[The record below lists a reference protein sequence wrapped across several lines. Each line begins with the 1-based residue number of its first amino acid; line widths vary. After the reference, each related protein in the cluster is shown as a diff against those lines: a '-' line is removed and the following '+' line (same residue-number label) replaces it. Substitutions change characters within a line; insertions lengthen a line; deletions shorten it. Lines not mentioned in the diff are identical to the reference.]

1 MKTALASLAA
11 VVAGAWVLWSAT
23 DGARAFTAEGAR
35 RLAVREQPRAIPGD
49 TRLEDQRGNRLSLQD
64 LRGNIVVLDFIYTR
78 CADLCV
84 AVGNSLQV
92 IRDSLPADELGNKV
106 SFVSISFDPRR
117 DDPASLAWYAG
128 RHRAGYDHWRVA
140 RVAREEKLGPLLE
153 VFGVKVLPDGWGGYQ
168 HNAAIYLLDRQGRL
182 VRIFDYDDP
191 HSVTRYLEGNV

>member
-11 VVAGAWVLWSAT
+11 LLAGAWVLWSAT

-35 RLAVREQPRAIPGD
+35 RLAVREQPRATPGD
-49 TRLEDQRGNRLSLQD
+49 VRLQDQRGNLLSLRD
-64 LRGNIVVLDFIYTR
+64 LRGKTVVLDFIYTR

-92 IRDSLPADELGNKV
+92 VRDSLPPEKLGDEI

-117 DDPASLAWYAG
+117 DDPKSLAYYAG

-140 RVAREEKLGPLLE
+140 RVAREETLDSLLDL
-153 VFGVKVLPDGWGGYQ
+153 FGVKVLPDGWGGYQ
-168 HNAAIYLLDRQGRL
+168 HNAAIYILDRQGRL
-182 VRIFDYDDP
+182 IRIFDYDDP
-191 HSVTRYLEGNV
+191 QSVTRYLREII

>member
-11 VVAGAWVLWSAT
+11 LLAGAWVLWSAT

-35 RLAVREQPRAIPGD
+35 RLAVREQPRATPGD
-49 TRLEDQRGNRLSLQD
+49 VRLQDQRGNLLSLQD
-64 LRGNIVVLDFIYTR
+64 LRGKTVVLDFIYTR

-92 IRDSLPADELGNKV
+92 VRDSLPPEKLGDEI

-117 DDPASLAWYAG
+117 DDPKSLAYYAG

-140 RVAREEKLGPLLE
+140 RVAREETLGSLLDL
-153 VFGVKVLPDGWGGYQ
+153 FGVKVLPDGWGGYQ
-168 HNAAIYLLDRQGRL
+168 HNAAIYILDRQGRL

-191 HSVTRYLEGNV
+191 QSVTRYLREII